1 MTRCCAWPAR
11 GLQARRCDVQAAATR
26 RARAPAPADVAHG
39 QPLLESQAAH
49 LRVTDSFLAAPQA
62 LGLRGAYERKMGN
75 PRETRA
81 DRFVWD
87 MWHVPGQYTQLR
99 TPAHDFFESEKL
111 YEEVESALLDWG
123 RRELGVSALSPLW
136 LSLYVAGCG
145 QELHADVPH
154 GPWAF
159 VLSLSPKER
168 RFSGGETFI
177 LQPHVLDMWR
187 GFQAGAVTEEQQLAT
202 RVAPEFNRLTV
213 FDARFP
219 HGVTRV
225 DGTMDPMHGRLVLHG
240 WFLEPTPFFEGALSE
255 EDATDALS
263 GALEPL
269 FAALADED
277 QAPLANGVLVVRI
290 HIDAG
295 GSVTDIRAL
304 SDTLRPHPGC
314 GDIDEARSVLL
325 ALVQQHLQP
334 ALFPQAEGT
343 SRVTMPLVFE

>member
-11 GLQARRCDVQAAATR
+11 QAPRRCDVQAAATR
-26 RARAPAPADVAHG
+26 RAKAPAPTADVVHG
-39 QPLLESQAAH
+39 QPLLQSQPAH
-49 LRVTDSFLAAPQA
+49 LRVTDAFLAPA
-62 LGLRGAYERKMGN
+62 LAQGLRGEYERKMGN
-75 PRETRA
+75 PREVRP

-87 MWHVPGQYTQLR
+87 LWCVPGQYTQLR
-99 TPAHDFFESEKL
+99 TPAHDFFESGKL
-111 YEEVESALLDWG
+111 FAEVESALLDWG
-123 RRELGVSALSPLW
+123 RTELGVSALSPLW

-177 LQPHVLDMWR
+177 LQPHVLDLWR

-263 GALEPL
+263 SALEPL
-269 FAALADED
+269 FGALADDE

-290 HIDAG
+290 HINAG
-295 GSVTDIRAL
+295 GGVTDIRAL

-314 GDIDEARSVLL
+314 GDIDEARAVLL

-334 ALFPQAEGT
+334 ARFPTAPGA
-343 SRVTMPLVFE
+343 SSITMPLVFE